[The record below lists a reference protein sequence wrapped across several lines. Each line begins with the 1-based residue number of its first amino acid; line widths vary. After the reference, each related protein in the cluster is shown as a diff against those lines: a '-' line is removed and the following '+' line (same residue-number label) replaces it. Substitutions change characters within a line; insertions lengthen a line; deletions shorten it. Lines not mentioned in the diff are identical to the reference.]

1 MIMHR
6 NFTFLNSIS
15 DVSEET
21 FSEIK
26 KLTTFKRIKAG
37 TQIVK
42 LNHMP
47 SKAYMIVS
55 GVIRCYIL
63 TESGKEFN
71 KSFYLPQSFV
81 ASLTALIKRKPSTFV
96 FEALTDCKIYEIDY
110 YKIMRL
116 CETNSNL
123 KGLYTKVLEFLYM
136 KHEKRLIESMSLNA
150 TDRYLELQK
159 QIPNVDTLI
168 SQYHIAS
175 YLGIT
180 SVQLSRIRKKISH

>member
-1 MIMHR
+1 MHR